1 LRTSFESIYGSRA
14 ITSPTNHSWNLAFR
28 GHLDVGMESER
39 EVYLENFPF
48 FSLFVFLSD
57 GDVALALNLSDR
69 EMNDIIR
76 RAANAGEKAKQ

>member
-1 LRTSFESIYGSRA
+1 
-14 ITSPTNHSWNLAFR
+14 
-28 GHLDVGMESER
+28 MESER

-48 FSLFVFLSD
+48 FSLFVFLSV